1 MGIILRQNKGTE
13 LTWDEVDGNFQS
25 LYYSSSLNREGPIIT
40 FNFPSSSITHTIDFT
55 NVTFL
60 SSSVST
66 LTGSNSFGNVCTDK
80 QRFTGSLLVS
90 GCASHHIIG
99 GNVGIGF
106 INPSYTLDVSGS
118 IRLIDNLIAG
128 NKTSNI
134 HQFTGSLHITGS
146 STTTPFLISMNNGNG
161 QSEKLKVNTEGLLVL
176 GMFDTLPTAVTGG
189 IAYSSSSD
197 FYFGYS

>member
-66 LTGSNSFGNVCTDK
+66 LTGSNSFGSVCTDK
-80 QRFTGSLLVS
+80 QRLTGSLLVS